1 MTSSRFDYLPNLATI
16 PAPVP
21 PERDKGIVDVN
32 EDTVADR
39 DVVER
44 ARKHI
49 ASLHGKGGDA

>member
-1 MTSSRFDYLPNLATI
+1 MSPSRFDYLPNLATI

-32 EDTVADR
+32 ENTIADR
-39 DVVER
+39 DVVEQ

-49 ASLHGKGGDA
+49 ASLRAGGEA